1 MMTMR
6 KTSEQII
13 NDIISL
19 LLTKKLVHYSD
30 IQEYT
35 GLSKRTVAK
44 YLNDVEAYLK
54 LKKITLIR
62 KRNKGIYIE
71 GDLKQLK
78 NVISITENVVN
89 TDVTSNILST
99 LIQTSHAISLDDLA
113 DKLFI
118 SKSTLIRKIEY
129 LKNNYNLEIYSSK
142 KGISV
147 DSNSNTTKDALT
159 KYVQKHLKSKA
170 YIDCSNLRYEYTF
183 TRNMPN
189 LFPKEFFTR
198 ISSIIE
204 KFIHLTG
211 FLIERRMYEL
221 LIIHTAI
228 EVTLF
233 KQQHNQYPKNNE
245 FSEYNSNNLSIFMYL
260 ISSEFN
266 ISITANSLEYTNHDL
281 IFIENKN
288 FKRDITVNKI
298 VINKENLKG
307 ILKEN
312 ISRYDEILIKNLAN
326 HLYELITRYKLN
338 IYMDNPYKEDIKKKY
353 PVAFDNAL
361 ALSEALNELLSI
373 NITEGEVAFISL
385 HFEAFIHRQVNM
397 TSSKIRI
404 LIICSSGYGSSVLLK
419 QEIEQKYSDRVEII
433 KVISENEFIKSKQLN
448 FDLIISTIDI
458 ENSNKNIVKV
468 SPLLSKS
475 DELFL
480 EKEFERIQREQ
491 YGNNVFLRLIKKSN
505 IIIANDDDLTPND
518 VITKIVNNLQYNN
531 YVREGM
537 LRASLNREKLSSTG
551 LRNVAIP
558 HGDPNFV
565 NIPTISIFINRK
577 SIKWGKNR
585 VHIAFYMA
593 LNDQVEAEIDKLYKY
608 FYSLIKDDKKISE
621 LVNSINPDD
630 FMEKLL
636 LMQ

>member
-1 MMTMR
+1 MNIR
-6 KTSEQII
+6 KKEKQVI
-13 NDIISL
+13 NDIIAL

-44 YLNDVEAYLK
+44 YLNDVEVYLNSK
-54 LKKITLIR
+54 NLSLIR

-71 GDLKQLK
+71 GDLKRLK
-78 NVISITENVVN
+78 HTTSLTENVVN
-89 TDVTSNILST
+89 TDITARILSM
-99 LIQTSHAISLDDLA
+99 LIQTNNAISLDDLA

-147 DSNSNTTKDALT
+147 DPNSNITKDALT
-159 KYVQKHLKSKA
+159 KYVQNHLKSKA
-170 YIDCSNLRYEYTF
+170 YVIQNKMRYKYTF
-183 TRNMPN
+183 TKNMPT
-189 LFPKEFFTR
+189 LFPEEIFTR
-198 ISSIIE
+198 ISNVIE
-204 KFIHLTG
+204 NFVHLTG
-211 FLIERRMYEL
+211 LLIERRMYEL

-228 EVTLF
+228 EIALF
-233 KQQHNQYPKNNE
+233 KQYNQYPKNNM
-245 FSEYNSNNLSIFMYL
+245 FDEYSSDNLSIFIYL

-266 ISITANSLEYTNHDL
+266 LSITTDALEYTNHDL

-288 FKRDITVNKI
+288 LKRDITINKI
-298 VINKENLKG
+298 VINKGNLKK
-307 ILKEN
+307 ILEKV
-312 ISRYDEILIKNLAN
+312 IPRYDDILIKNLTN

-338 IYMDNPYKEDIKKKY
+338 VYMDNPYKDEIKRKY

-361 ALSEALNELLSI
+361 ALSKNLGELLSI
-373 NITEGEVAFISL
+373 SITESEVGFITL
-385 HFEAFIHRQVNM
+385 HFEAFIHRQVNL

-419 QEIEQKYSDRVEII
+419 QEIEQKYSDRIEIV
-433 KVISENEFIKSKQLN
+433 KTISEDEFVKNQQLN
-448 FDLIISTIDI
+448 FDLIISTIEI
-458 ENSNKNIVKV
+458 ENVNTNIIKV

-480 EKEFERIQREQ
+480 EKEFDRIKREQ
-491 YGNNVFLRLIKKSN
+491 YGNNVFLRLIKKDN
-505 IIIANDDDLTPND
+505 IIMANEDNLTPSD
-518 VITKIVNNLQYNN
+518 VITKIVDNLQNNN
-531 YVREGM
+531 YVRKGM
-537 LRASLNREKLSSTG
+537 LEASLNREKLSSTG

-558 HGDPNFV
+558 HGNPTFV
-565 NIPTISIFINRK
+565 NVPTISVFINKK
-577 SIKWGKNR
+577 SIKWGENR

-593 LNDQVEAEIDKLYKY
+593 LNDQVEVEIDKLYKY
-608 FYSLIKDDKKISE
+608 FYSLIRNDKKISE
-621 LVNSINPDD
+621 LVNSKDPDD

-636 LMQ
+636 LLQ